1 MARIAQLEPDIFVA
15 WQLVESDFAD
25 LAAGGFRSV
34 VNNRPDGEAP
44 DQLPNAQAEAAAQRH
59 GLHFRFLPVS
69 SVTVTNDDVVDTFAC
84 LMADL
89 PRPILFYCRT
99 GTRCTMVWAQASVGR
114 FGVDKVLEIAARAGY
129 DLQVLRDDLVELVE
143 QADER
148 GHLTSSTTANE
159 AFPFDLIAQSS
170 L

>member
-1 MARIAQLEPDIFVA
+1 
-15 WQLVESDFAD
+15 
-25 LAAGGFRSV
+25 
-34 VNNRPDGEAP
+34 
-44 DQLPNAQAEAAAQRH
+44 
-59 GLHFRFLPVS
+59 
-69 SVTVTNDDVVDTFAC
+69 
-84 LMADL
+84 
-89 PRPILFYCRT
+89 
-99 GTRCTMVWAQASVGR
+99 MVWAQASVGR

>member
-84 LMADL
+84 LMVEL

>member
-84 LMADL
+84 LMAEL

>member
-1 MARIAQLEPDIFVA
+1 M
-15 WQLVESDFAD
+15 
-25 LAAGGFRSV
+25 
-34 VNNRPDGEAP
+34 
-44 DQLPNAQAEAAAQRH
+44 
-59 GLHFRFLPVS
+59 
-69 SVTVTNDDVVDTFAC
+69 VDTFAC
-84 LMADL
+84 LMAEL

>member
-159 AFPFDLIAQSS
+159 AFLST
-170 L
+170 